1 MRGAFRAAAA
11 SHHVDTGVSAPG
23 TARPCK
29 GRRTVDAGSRKPLAC
44 GVCPRPEPAR
54 GPVHTDGTGSGAQ
67 DQPSRRVRRRA
78 RSLRPYVVPHPLLIE
93 AFRSVP
99 AFRELADA
107 LPRAGES
114 VLAEGL
120 AGSSPALL
128 VGALHH
134 VRPERIWLL
143 VASTPDGAEQVA
155 TDLEALLGEGAVH
168 LYPQRESLPYEEAEP
183 HVEIGG
189 ARVEALEAL
198 LGGRTALMVTTTRA
212 LQELSP
218 AVDGLADLRLELRVG
233 AEIRLADLSAR
244 LEEMGF
250 ERVATVEEV
259 GQFALRGGIVDVFG
273 FGTPEPAR
281 IEFWGDQVE
290 SIRHFDLLSQLSVS
304 SVESIQV
311 LPVDL
316 RPSGDGARGRT
327 APAGEGAAGGRRSL
341 LDYLPPE
348 AVLVHLTGGATRTE
362 LERTWT
368 EVQRLH
374 QAEVQRGT
382 RPDGP
387 EALFLPA
394 DTAAARLDRFPQLF
408 VGEGPATGRT
418 LRFRAAP
425 PEAID
430 RDLARLGETLRA
442 GAARGERTLVLCD
455 NQGQLDRLQELLD
468 ELRVRSDVTLAL
480 GSVSGGFILADA
492 DPPFRVLTDHEIFRR
507 TRRIR
512 RRRRFRGAAAL
523 ESLAA
528 LKPGEYVVHMDHG
541 VGQFRR
547 MERVRVGEEEFETL
561 VIEYA
566 GGELLRVP
574 VHRVDLIE
582 RWVSENEEGPA
593 PRVHK
598 IGGKEWTRTK
608 QKTKKAIQEMTA
620 ELLELYAA
628 REAEKGYAFAS
639 DTRWQ
644 REMESAFLFEDT
656 PDQRQ
661 ATEDVKRDMESPRPM
676 DRLICGDV
684 GYGKTEVAVRAAFK
698 AVQDGKQVAV
708 LVPTTILA
716 EQHLHT
722 FAERLADFPV
732 RIEALS
738 RFRTAKEQ
746 AGVLAKLERGEVD
759 VIVGTHRLLSTDVKF
774 HDLGL
779 IVVDEEQRF
788 GVKHKER
795 LKQLRRTVDVL
806 TLTATPIPRTLHFS
820 LLGLRDMTLIQTP
833 PRDRQPIITH
843 VLPWAD
849 AVLEDA
855 IRRELD
861 RGGQVFFVHNRV
873 ETISVVAKRVGDLV
887 PDARVGVAHGQM
899 KEKEL
904 EEVMTRFIEGEVEIL
919 VATAIIES
927 GLDVPRANTL
937 IVNRADHF
945 GLSQLYQIRGRV
957 GRSHHRAYCYLLVP
971 DEVSEEAEKRLR
983 VLEHYTELGS
993 GYRIALKDLEL
1004 RGAGNI
1010 LGSEQSG
1017 FVHAVGFDTYMRL
1030 LEETVRQMKGDG
1042 KAPAL
1047 QAADVSVDGVA
1058 LIPDDYVPDE
1068 AQKLHFY
1075 RRLAREDDAAQI
1087 DALRRELRDRYGPV
1101 PVEVETLLAT
1111 ASLRLRGKA
1120 LGVERILVRP
1130 WDVRLNFRTGVV
1142 PRMATLQR
1150 VLAARQFDVEV
1161 RRPIPLSLTL
1171 HRRGTEPILATL
1183 VDALREL
1190 EQDPTATV

>member
-1 MRGAFRAAAA
+1 M
-11 SHHVDTGVSAPG
+11 
-23 TARPCK
+23 
-29 GRRTVDAGSRKPLAC
+29 
-44 GVCPRPEPAR
+44 
-54 GPVHTDGTGSGAQ
+54 
-67 DQPSRRVRRRA
+67 
-78 RSLRPYVVPHPLLIE
+78 PHPLLIE
-93 AFRSVP
+93 AFRSAP
-99 AFRELADA
+99 AFRELAAA

-114 VLAEGL
+114 LLAEGL
-120 AGSSPALL
+120 AGASPALL
-128 VGALHH
+128 VGALHR
-134 VRPERIWLL
+134 VRPERIWVL
-143 VASTPDGAEQVA
+143 VVSTPDGAEQVA
-155 TDLEALLGEGAVH
+155 ADLEALLGEGAVH

-198 LGGRTALMVTTTRA
+198 LGGRTALLVTTTRA

-233 AEIRLADLSAR
+233 EEIRLGDLSAR

-290 SIRHFDLLSQLSVS
+290 SIRHFDLLTQLSVS

-316 RPSGDGARGRT
+316 RPSAAKAGRERKPASGNGAG
-327 APAGEGAAGGRRSL
+327 APGGRRSL

-348 AVLVHLTGGATRTE
+348 TVLVHLTGGATRAE

-374 QAEVQRGT
+374 QAEVQRGAG
-382 RPDGP
+382 PEGP

-394 DTAAARLDRFPQLF
+394 AEAAARLGRFPQVF
-408 VGEGPATGRT
+408 VGVGPDAGRT

-430 RDLARLGETLRA
+430 RDMARLGDVLRG

-468 ELRVRSDVTLAL
+468 ELRVRSEVTLAL

-492 DPPFRVLTDHEIFRR
+492 DPPLRVLTDHEIFRR

-512 RRRRFRGAAAL
+512 RRRRFRGGAAL

-541 VGQFRR
+541 IGQFRR

-561 VIEYA
+561 VVEYA

-582 RWVSENEEGPA
+582 RWVSENEEGPP

-598 IGGKEWTRTK
+598 IGGKDWTRTK
-608 QKTKKAIQEMTA
+608 QKAKKAIQEMTA

-628 REAEKGYAFAS
+628 REAEAGYAFGADS
-639 DTRWQ
+639 RWQ

-722 FAERLADFPV
+722 FSERLADFPV

-746 AGVLAKLERGEVD
+746 AVVLEKLERGEVD
-759 VIVGTHRLLSTDVKF
+759 VIVGTHRLLSPDVKF

-873 ETISVVAKRVGDLV
+873 ETIATVAKRVGDLV

-937 IVNRADHF
+937 VVNRADHF

-1017 FVHAVGFDTYMRL
+1017 SVHAVGFDTYMRL
-1030 LEETVRQMKGDG
+1030 LEETVRQIKGDG
-1042 KAPAL
+1042 RAPARKPT
-1047 QAADVSVDGVA
+1047 DVSVDGVA
-1058 LIPDDYVPDE
+1058 LIPDEYVPDE

-1075 RRLAREDDAAQI
+1075 RRLAREEDPGRI
-1087 DALRRELRDRYGPV
+1087 EALRRELRDRYGPV
-1101 PVEVETLLAT
+1101 PPEAEALLAT
-1111 ASLRLRGKA
+1111 ASLRLLGGA
-1120 LGVERILVRP
+1120 LGIERILVRP

-1142 PRMATLQR
+1142 PRMVSLQR

-1190 EQDPTATV
+1190 EQERAAAA

>member
-1 MRGAFRAAAA
+1 M
-11 SHHVDTGVSAPG
+11 
-23 TARPCK
+23 
-29 GRRTVDAGSRKPLAC
+29 
-44 GVCPRPEPAR
+44 
-54 GPVHTDGTGSGAQ
+54 
-67 DQPSRRVRRRA
+67 
-78 RSLRPYVVPHPLLIE
+78 PHPLLIE

-99 AFRELADA
+99 AFRELASG

-114 VLAEGL
+114 VLVEGL
-120 AGSSPALL
+120 AGASPAVL
-128 VGALHH
+128 VGALHRA
-134 VRPERIWLL
+134 RPERIWLL
-143 VASTPDGAEQVA
+143 VASTPDGAEQVSS
-155 TDLEALLGEGAVH
+155 DLEALLGEGAVQ
-168 LYPQRESLPYEEAEP
+168 LYPQRESLPYEEGEP

-198 LGGRTALMVTTTRA
+198 LGGRTALLVTTTRA

-218 AVDGLADLRLELRVG
+218 AVEGLEDLRLELKTG
-233 AEIRLADLSAR
+233 EEIRPADLSAR

-290 SIRHFDLLSQLSVS
+290 SIRHFDLLSQLSVRT
-304 SVESIQV
+304 VDAIQV
-311 LPVDL
+311 LPLDL
-316 RPSGDGARGRT
+316 RPASAADGRQRAT
-327 APAGEGAAGGRRSL
+327 PAGDAPGPRRSL
-341 LDYLPPE
+341 LEYLPPDT
-348 AVLVHLTGGATRTE
+348 VLVHLTAGATHAE
-362 LERTWT
+362 LERTWA

-374 QAEVQRGT
+374 LAEEQRGA
-382 RPDGP
+382 RPEPP
-387 EALFLPA
+387 EALFLAA
-394 DTAAARLDRFPQLF
+394 DDAAARLDAFPQMF
-408 VGEGPATGRT
+408 VAEGPAAARA

-430 RDLARLGETLRA
+430 RDMARLGEVLRA
-442 GAARGERTLVLCD
+442 GAARGERSLVLCD
-455 NQGQLDRLQELLD
+455 NQGQLERLQELLD

-492 DPPFRVLTDHEIFRR
+492 DPPLRVLTDHEIFRR

-512 RRRRFRGAAAL
+512 RKRRFRGGAAL
-523 ESLAA
+523 ESISA

-582 RWVSENEEGPA
+582 RWVSDNDEGPP

-608 QKTKKAIQEMTA
+608 QKTKKAIAEMTA

-628 REAEKGYAFAS
+628 REAEKGYAFAA

-661 ATEDVKRDMESPRPM
+661 ATEDVKRDMESARPM

-684 GYGKTEVAVRAAFK
+684 GYGKTEIAIRAAFK
-698 AVQDGKQVAV
+698 AVQDGRQVAV

-746 AGVLAKLERGEVD
+746 AVALERLERGEVD
-759 VIVGTHRLLSTDVKF
+759 IIVGTHRLLSGDVKF
-774 HDLGL
+774 HELGL

-873 ETISVVAKRVGDLV
+873 ETIPVVAKRVADLV

-904 EEVMTRFIEGEVEIL
+904 EEVMTRFLEGEVEIL
-919 VATAIIES
+919 CATAIIES

-1042 KAPAL
+1042 GAPSR
-1047 QAADVSVDGVA
+1047 QATDVSVDGVA
-1058 LIPDDYVPDE
+1058 LIPDEYVPDE

-1075 RRLAREDDAAQI
+1075 RRLAREESPQQI
-1087 DALRRELRDRYGPV
+1087 EALRRELRDRYGPI
-1101 PVEVETLLAT
+1101 PPEVEALLAT
-1111 ASLRLRGKA
+1111 AALRLLGGA
-1120 LGVERILVRP
+1120 LGIERLLVRS
-1130 WDVRLNFRTGVV
+1130 WDVRLNFRKGVV
-1142 PRMATLQR
+1142 PRMVVLQR
-1150 VLAARQFDVEV
+1150 VLAARQFEVEV

-1171 HRRGTEPILATL
+1171 HRRGTEPILSTL
-1183 VDALREL
+1183 VESLRQL
-1190 EQDPTATV
+1190 EQEKAANV